1 MVERGAD
8 GSRRVAGGPREEI
21 EWQFDAP
28 DPGAVERW
36 LATHGNESAD
46 GFDVSGPRL
55 RRLNDH
61 YLDTDDG
68 LLRQAG
74 YGLRE
79 RRSLAD
85 GAQALEA
92 TLKSLGSG
100 GAHPAR
106 RAEFSEPLAT
116 EGGAHAPAEGAT
128 RLRRAGGPVGARLRA
143 VTGERLLRVLLRVDT
158 KRTTR
163 MLRSAGTELA
173 EIAIDR
179 CTLAAPDSPP
189 RRLDRVEVELGDG
202 SDLGATRSFVDALA
216 AACSLT
222 PAHASKLEAG
232 LARPDGESAESPAAR
247 PSAPGRARR
256 PWPPV
261 LRRRAP
267 MSEAAAVALRVP
279 LAALAA
285 AEPVARAGSDPE
297 GVHRMRV
304 ATRRLQAALS
314 LYAPVLGPGVGT
326 LRGELRWLR
335 RALGDVR
342 DLDTHLER
350 IGRYQAAAG
359 PRDRAALAPL
369 DELLTRRRDEARLGS
384 LLPALDGDRYTALLA
399 GIAALAAERR
409 GESVPGAATRASAAL
424 RPAIRKRGRAFL
436 RSLRRARR
444 EGGSAPRHRARIRAK
459 QLRYALECS
468 GSLYGRPGRRAI
480 EALRPLQ
487 ELLGAER
494 DALLAAAA
502 LSSLAAEPGA
512 GGLPEATLRAMSER
526 SALEHHRARE
536 LLGELPRASARTER
550 RWRQL
555 RRKRLR
561 ARDGG

>member
-36 LATHGNESAD
+36 LATRGSGSPD
-46 GFDVSGPRL
+46 GFDVSAPRL
-55 RRLNDH
+55 RRLTDR

-92 TLKSLGSG
+92 TLKSLGAG
-100 GAHPAR
+100 GAHPVR

-116 EGGAHAPAEGAT
+116 EGDADAPAAGAP
-128 RLRRAGGPVGARLRA
+128 RLRLAGGPVGARLHA
-143 VTGERLLRVLLRVDT
+143 VAGERPLRVLLRVDT
-158 KRTTR
+158 ERTTR
-163 MLRSAGTELA
+163 VLRSGGAELA
-173 EIAIDR
+173 EIAVDR
-179 CTLAAPDSPP
+179 CTLAAPRAPR
-189 RRLDRVEVELGDG
+189 RRLDRVEVELTGG
-202 SDLGATRSFVDALA
+202 SDPEAVRGFVDALA
-216 AACSLT
+216 EACSLT
-222 PAHASKLEAG
+222 PAQASKLEAG
-232 LARPDGESAESPAAR
+232 LARPGGETGGSPAAR
-247 PSAPGRARR
+247 R
-256 PWPPV
+256 WPPV

-267 MSEAAAVALRVP
+267 MSEAAGAALRAP

-314 LYAPVLGPGVGT
+314 LYAPVLGTGSGV

-350 IGRYQAAAG
+350 IERYRAAAG

-369 DELLTRRRDEARLGS
+369 GELLTRRRDEARLES
-384 LLPALDGDRYTALLA
+384 MLPALDGERYTALLA
-399 GIAALAAERR
+399 GVASLAAGR
-409 GESVPGAATRASAAL
+409 GAEAVPGAADRASAAL
-424 RPAIRKRGRAFL
+424 RPAIRSSGRAFA
-436 RSLRRARR
+436 RSLRLARR
-444 EGGSAPRHRARIRAK
+444 EDGPDQRHRARIRAK
-459 QLRYALECS
+459 RLRYALECS

-480 EALRPLQ
+480 KALRPLQ

-502 LSSLAAEPGA
+502 LSSIAEEPGA
-512 GGLPEATLRAMSER
+512 AGLPEATLRAMSER
-526 SALEHHRARE
+526 SAIERRRARE
-536 LLGELPRASARTER
+536 LSGELPRASARAER
-550 RWRQL
+550 RWRRL

-561 ARDGG
+561 ARERG